1 MLGAS
6 ECSDLAVVKIDGG
19 PFPALDWYEGEIQP
33 GLPIYAAGFPL
44 GDPEFTLSRGIVS
57 RAHGVIDESW
67 ASVEN
72 SIEHDANINPG
83 SSGGPV
89 VTDDAQVVA
98 VNYAVN
104 GDTRQSFAISRDEA
118 LPILEDLESGQD
130 VTSLGINGEAIGPN
144 DYELAEGVWVASVK
158 ADSPAAKAGI
168 LPGDT
173 VTEIGGTSTTDG
185 TMKAYCDI
193 LRGQGSADTTPFT
206 VFREDSRETLS
217 GELNGDALE
226 PGFAFTTELGGG
238 PPADPAALAFYPVAT
253 EETVSFEVPEA
264 WSDTLDQAWTL
275 SDAEIGRGV
284 VASTDVGA
292 FKDGWR
298 TPGVFVAAADP
309 APAGLDADAVLDAE
323 RSRFE
328 RSCEYAGRNAFERG
342 LIAGKW
348 DLWTGCGGTESR
360 FLTVAGQP
368 VEGGDALVY
377 LQFQAVSD
385 DDLAVLDRVLA
396 TLDLSGEP

>member
-1 MLGAS
+1 MVDPAGIVVTNNHVVTGADSVKVWVGPDRSEHAATVLGAS

-19 PFPALDWYEGEIQP
+19 PFPALDWYKGEIQP

-185 TMKAYCDI
+185 
-193 LRGQGSADTTPFT
+193 R
-206 VFREDSRETLS
+206 
-217 GELNGDALE
+217 
-226 PGFAFTTELGGG
+226 
-238 PPADPAALAFYPVAT
+238 
-253 EETVSFEVPEA
+253 
-264 WSDTLDQAWTL
+264 
-275 SDAEIGRGV
+275 
-284 VASTDVGA
+284 
-292 FKDGWR
+292 
-298 TPGVFVAAADP
+298 
-309 APAGLDADAVLDAE
+309 
-323 RSRFE
+323 
-328 RSCEYAGRNAFERG
+328 
-342 LIAGKW
+342 
-348 DLWTGCGGTESR
+348 
-360 FLTVAGQP
+360 
-368 VEGGDALVY
+368 
-377 LQFQAVSD
+377 
-385 DDLAVLDRVLA
+385 
-396 TLDLSGEP
+396 